1 MLTRQ
6 VKLAEPRRRA
16 ARAFALLWSHP
27 GDPTSIA
34 AHCRTTTNS
43 FGDSGGKMAVLR
55 NGAGDPSRHQQV
67 IETLAKENSTSV
79 DHVRELFETE
89 HARLQAEARVKTYVA
104 VIATRLVRNV
114 LHAERNSA
122 NA

>member
-1 MLTRQ
+1 
-6 VKLAEPRRRA
+6 
-16 ARAFALLWSHP
+16 
-27 GDPTSIA
+27 
-34 AHCRTTTNS
+34 
-43 FGDSGGKMAVLR
+43 MAVLR
-55 NGAGDPSRHQQV
+55 NGASDPSRHQQV

-89 HARLQAEARVKTYVA
+89 HARLQAAARVKTYVA